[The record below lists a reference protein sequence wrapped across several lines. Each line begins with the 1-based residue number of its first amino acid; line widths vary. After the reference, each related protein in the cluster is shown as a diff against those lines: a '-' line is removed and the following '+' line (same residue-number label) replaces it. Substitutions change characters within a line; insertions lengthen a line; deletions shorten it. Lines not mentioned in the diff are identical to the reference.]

1 MTTPKALPDRARVVI
16 VGGGVIGISIAFH
29 LAEAGVT
36 DLFLLEAR
44 ALGARLITNT
54 PVTGVTADPSSAL
67 CSRPASSSA
76 RAPGREPSHP
86 APGRLGSCSPGCPTF
101 TTTRTS
107 DDRRGCA
114 LPQES
119 AVQRCDPQQLEQHRA
134 RRDHAERTAG
144 PLCITGHLQQGTKA
158 ARIAELQRGE
168 VDNYRPAVMVDDPGD
183 VPERRV
189 GGSNVQFATDACDGF
204 AGRFDSVA
212 QLKRRGSAPIL
223 AFRHDDYLL
232 GF

>member
-1 MTTPKALPDRARVVI
+1 MLRWVSPIKDMVRTTTRPVNLHGTRIPEGAEVMLVYPAANRDEAVFDRPETFDAAREPNP
-16 VGGGVIGISIAFH
+16 H
-29 LAEAGVT
+29 LAFG
-36 DLFLLEAR
+36 
-44 ALGARLITNT
+44 
-54 PVTGVTADPSSAL
+54 SAHT
-67 CSRPASSSA
+67 SGWATSW
-76 RAPGREPSHP
+76 PGRNC
-86 APGRLGSCSPGCPTF
+86 GSCSPGCPIF

-107 DDRRGCA
+107 DDRRRCA

-168 VDNYRPAVMVDDPGD
+168 VNNYRPAVMVDDPGD